1 MIDGSEKRNH
11 QLAFEFHDSR
21 VFEKRSNSSALANLM
36 SLCRKYGSTLVDKV
50 HYLMYKLSSC
60 ALSRKNYLPSP

>member
-21 VFEKRSNSSALANLM
+21 VFEKRSSSSALANLM
-36 SLCRKYGSTLVDKV
+36 SLCRKHGFTLADKV

-60 ALSRKNYLPSP
+60 AVTEKLLA